1 MSEAV
6 RDGGRQDSRD
16 GIRLFVQEWNSRH
29 SDNAVEFPAKKI
41 PAVVTIPR
49 RNGGEVR
56 VWVKPKRVCVKM
68 PVWLT
73 PSGTIENGYD
83 FLVAVHF
90 ADAERTRAEFY
101 IMSCREVEDWREG
114 PRLRKDKYECKKG
127 AWDALESA
135 VQR

>member
-16 GIRLFVQEWNSRH
+16 GIRLFVQEWNAGNRVQIECPG
-29 SDNAVEFPAKKI
+29 APK
-41 PAVVTIPR
+41 PAVVKIPR
-49 RNGGEVR
+49 CGGEVR
-56 VWVKPKRVCVKM
+56 VWVKPKRVYVKT